1 MIYLINKIAYKGPIM
16 NVYQAIL
23 FTGLIVNLHANSL
36 HEAIHELRK
45 SGYRVVTITQV
56 KHNV

>member
-1 MIYLINKIAYKGPIM
+1 M

-45 SGYRVVTITQV
+45 SGYRVVTVTQV